1 MDQDLTIVQ
10 NSLSAN
16 SGQLVVSQGQSTAF
30 TLKIK
35 PRAIGELSI
44 AISAVSDDGEND
56 AVKKL
61 LLVKVN
67 EFMLPATPY
76 PSKVHTCTR

>member
-1 MDQDLTIVQ
+1 MFIFIQAAIKVNVDQDLTIVQ

-16 SGQLVVSQGQSTAF
+16 SGILVVSQGQKSAF

-44 AISAVSDDGEND
+44 AISAVSDEGEND

-61 LLVKVN
+61 LLVKVR
-67 EFMLPATPY
+67 
-76 PSKVHTCTR
+76 K